1 MNIGR
6 PLMILGIATMVIG
19 EIYGIIS
26 LMISWT
32 PAILSQ
38 GIAMTLI
45 LGPLWQGGLIVGIG
59 KIVAHLEASPR
70 SSTRSLSDPSTPH
83 GTGR

>member
-1 MNIGR
+1 
-6 PLMILGIATMVIG
+6 
-19 EIYGIIS
+19 
-26 LMISWT
+26 MISWT

-45 LGPLWQGGLIVGIG
+45 MGPLRQGGLIVGIG
-59 KIVAHLEASPR
+59 KIVAHLEASHR
-70 SSTRSLSDPSTPH
+70 SSTRSLSEPFTPH